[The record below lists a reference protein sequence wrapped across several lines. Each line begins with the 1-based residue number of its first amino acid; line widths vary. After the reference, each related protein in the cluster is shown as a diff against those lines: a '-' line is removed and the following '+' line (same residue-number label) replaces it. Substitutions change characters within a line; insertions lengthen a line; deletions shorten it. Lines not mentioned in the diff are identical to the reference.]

1 MDFVSEVKKEKKPIT
16 KRVTGT
22 TREVAAQIL
31 NLATSS
37 LGLVAALAW
46 NDAVQSIFRQY
57 FPAGNGVAAKL
68 IYAIIVSVLIVI
80 ITINLTKLSQLA
92 KNK

>member
-1 MDFVSEVKKEKKPIT
+1 MPEETQQPTKKPIT
-16 KRVTGT
+16 RRVTGV

-46 NDAVQSIFRQY
+46 NDAIQSIFKEY
-57 FPAGNGVAAKL
+57 FPTGSGIIAKL
-68 IYAIIVSVLIVI
+68 IYAVVVSVLIVV
-80 ITINLTKLSQLA
+80 ITINLTKLAQLA

>member
-1 MDFVSEVKKEKKPIT
+1 MSEETPEKKPIT
-16 KRVTGT
+16 KRVTGA
-22 TREVAAQIL
+22 TREVTAQIL

-46 NDAVQSIFRQY
+46 NDAVQSIFKEY
-57 FPAGNGVAAKL
+57 FPTGSGIVAKL
-68 IYAIIVSVLIVI
+68 IYAVIVSVLIVI
-80 ITINLTKLSQLA
+80 ITINLTKLAQLA